1 LHGNVV
7 EQKGK
12 GDGDDDGRFDSLND
26 SSLVELL
33 YDNGAADLFP
43 LNSVVGEHWRE
54 RMSVILTN
62 TRKPNS
68 THPSL
73 QPSAT

>member
-12 GDGDDDGRFDSLND
+12 GDGDDDGRFDTLNN

-43 LNSVVGEHWRE
+43 LNSVVGEHCR
-54 RMSVILTN
+54 
-62 TRKPNS
+62 
-68 THPSL
+68 
-73 QPSAT
+73 A